1 MHSARASACE
11 PQPFVQTGRRRTWC
25 LYLHSVHSRRSEI
38 FFVVFAWRGSR
49 AHVSHVVP
57 RARSQEPT
65 NIITTAADHRT
76 KTQPEGAFTLKTGP
90 SRTEQSARAPSCGRR
105 AWSDHHNRTASG
117 RNVSYLCF
125 SDDSTGARFRAIPDS
140 GR

>member
-57 RARSQEPT
+57 RRARSQEPT
-65 NIITTAADHRT
+65 NISPSAADHADHRT
-76 KTQPEGAFTLKTGP
+76 KTQPEGAFT
-90 SRTEQSARAPSCGRR
+90 
-105 AWSDHHNRTASG
+105 
-117 RNVSYLCF
+117 
-125 SDDSTGARFRAIPDS
+125 
-140 GR
+140 

>member
-1 MHSARASACE
+1 MHSARASACQ

-57 RARSQEPT
+57 RQARSQEPT
-65 NIITTAADHRT
+65 YHLSRGSPNKNAAGGRLHIKNRSVSHGAERT
-76 KTQPEGAFTLKTGP
+76 RTFLWKTGL
-90 SRTEQSARAPSCGRR
+90 
-105 AWSDHHNRTASG
+105 
-117 RNVSYLCF
+117 V
-125 SDDSTGARFRAIPDS
+125 
-140 GR
+140 